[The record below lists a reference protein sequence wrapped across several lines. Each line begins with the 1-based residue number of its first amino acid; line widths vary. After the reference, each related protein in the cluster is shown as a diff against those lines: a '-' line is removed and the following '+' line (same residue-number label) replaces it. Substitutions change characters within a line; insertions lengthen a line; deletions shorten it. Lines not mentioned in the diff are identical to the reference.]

1 MYAQEERRTRPGNL
15 TLVFGYLLNLASALG
30 CGFAAV
36 QLAPPK
42 GPWDLLKDF
51 RAVGFAVLV
60 IAAIYF
66 FQRGLRLIIRFQS
79 DRAADYYSRTAPMS
93 LGLSPGQTDSE
104 KLVDDGEL

>member
-15 TLVFGYLLNLASALG
+15 TLVFGYLLNLACAFG

-51 RAVGFAVLV
+51 RAVGFAVLM

-93 LGLSPGQTDSE
+93 LGLNPGQADSE
-104 KLVDDGEL
+104 DQVDDREL

>member
-1 MYAQEERRTRPGNL
+1 
-15 TLVFGYLLNLASALG
+15 
-30 CGFAAV
+30 
-36 QLAPPK
+36 LAPPK

-51 RAVGFAVLV
+51 RAVGFAVLM

-93 LGLSPGQTDSE
+93 LGLNPGQADSE
-104 KLVDDGEL
+104 DQVDDREL

>member
-1 MYAQEERRTRPGNL
+1 MYAQEERRTGPGKL
-15 TLVFGYLLNLASALG
+15 TLLFEYLLNLACALG

-36 QLAPPK
+36 KLAPPK

-93 LGLSPGQTDSE
+93 LGLNPGQADSE
-104 KLVDDGEL
+104 DQVDDREL

>member
-15 TLVFGYLLNLASALG
+15 TLVFGYLLNLACAFG

-51 RAVGFAVLV
+51 RAVGFAVLM

-93 LGLSPGQTDSE
+93 LGLDVRETDSRE
-104 KLVDDGEL
+104 QVDDGEI